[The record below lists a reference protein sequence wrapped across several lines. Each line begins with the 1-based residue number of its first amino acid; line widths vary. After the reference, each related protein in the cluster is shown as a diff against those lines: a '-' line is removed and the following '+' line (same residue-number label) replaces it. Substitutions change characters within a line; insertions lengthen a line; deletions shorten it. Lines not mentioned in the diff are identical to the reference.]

1 MHFKVLWTVKRY
13 KNCCVNY
20 LSAYSILR
28 VRPIFLEKNLA
39 RNPGSFAGH
48 KAINSAQLHSAA
60 PGDERVDRDNFRL
73 PRENMRLLLQLLI
86 EQRLAPRSALKETQF

>member
-1 MHFKVLWTVKRY
+1 MRKLFISLQYVEGTFDFSR
-13 KNCCVNY
+13 
-20 LSAYSILR
+20 
-28 VRPIFLEKNLA
+28 EKSGKK
-39 RNPGSFAGH
+39 PGSFVGH

-86 EQRLAPRSALKETQF
+86 EQRLASMSALKETQF